1 MGTHMPF
8 VDILI
13 FAVIAI
19 FLIMRLRNI
28 LGSREGFEQK
38 QNNRPIQPVNQA
50 ESAREKKVV
59 PLRPSQLDGTGLEA
73 VRRADPNFSDDT
85 FMQGA
90 ASAFGMV
97 LSAFAD
103 GDVTQ
108 LQRLLSFELHE
119 EFSESIRLRNKNGDE
134 LGIEIISIDDVQLTD
149 GQVVD
154 NIASVTVTFVSTQTR
169 TLTDRDGVVLEE
181 DSMDSTELTDIWV
194 FERDTQLDDPNW
206 KLVET
211 RVPEE
216 EDDEAN

>member
-1 MGTHMPF
+1 MGTQMPF

-38 QNNRPIQPVNQA
+38 QDNRPIQPVNQA

-103 GDVTQ
+103 SDVTQ
-108 LQRLLSFELHE
+108 LRRLLSFELYE

-154 NIASVTVTFVSTQTR
+154 NIVSVTVTFVSTQTR

-181 DSMDSTELTDIWV
+181 DSMDSSELTDIWV
-194 FERDTQLDDPNW
+194 FERDIQLDDPNW

>member
-1 MGTHMPF
+1 MPF

-28 LGSREGFEQK
+28 LGSRDGFEQK
-38 QNNRPIQPVNQA
+38 QDNRPIQPVNQA

-103 GDVTQ
+103 SDVTQ
-108 LQRLLSFELHE
+108 LRRLLSFELYE

-181 DSMDSTELTDIWV
+181 DSMESTELTDIWV

-211 RVPEE
+211 RVSEE

>member
-1 MGTHMPF
+1 MPF

-38 QNNRPIQPVNQA
+38 QDNRPIQPVNQA

-108 LQRLLSFELHE
+108 LRRLLSFELYE

-149 GQVVD
+149 GQVID

-181 DSMDSTELTDIWV
+181 DSMESSELTDIWV

-216 EDDEAN
+216 ADDEAN

>member
-1 MGTHMPF
+1 MPF

-19 FLIMRLRNI
+19 FLVMRLRNI
-28 LGSREGFEQK
+28 LGSRDGFEQK
-38 QNNRPIQPVNQA
+38 QDNRPIQPVNQA

-103 GDVTQ
+103 SDVTQ
-108 LQRLLSFELHE
+108 LRRLLSFELYE

-154 NIASVTVTFVSTQTR
+154 DIASVTVTFVSTQTR

>member
-1 MGTHMPF
+1 MPF

-38 QNNRPIQPVNQA
+38 QDNRPIQPVHQA

-90 ASAFGMV
+90 ANAFGMV

-108 LQRLLSFELHE
+108 LRRLLSFELCE

-211 RVPEE
+211 RVSEE

>member
-1 MGTHMPF
+1 MPF

-38 QNNRPIQPVNQA
+38 QDNRPIQPVNQA

-59 PLRPSQLDGTGLEA
+59 PLRPSQLGGTGLEA
-73 VRRADPNFSDDT
+73 VRRADPNFSDDI

-108 LQRLLSFELHE
+108 LRRLLSFELYE
-119 EFSESIRLRNKNGDE
+119 EFSESIRLRNKNGDA

-149 GQVVD
+149 GQVID

-181 DSMDSTELTDIWV
+181 DSMESSELTDIWV

>member
-1 MGTHMPF
+1 MPF

-38 QNNRPIQPVNQA
+38 QDNRPIQPVNQA

-59 PLRPSQLDGTGLEA
+59 PLRPSQLDGNGLEA

-85 FMQGA
+85 FLQGA

-108 LQRLLSFELHE
+108 LRRLLSFELYE

-181 DSMDSTELTDIWV
+181 DSMESTELTDIWV

>member
-1 MGTHMPF
+1 MPF

-38 QNNRPIQPVNQA
+38 QDNRPVQPVNQA

-59 PLRPSQLDGTGLEA
+59 PLHPSQLDGTGLEA

-108 LQRLLSFELHE
+108 LRRLLSFELYE
-119 EFSESIRLRNKNGDE
+119 EFSESIRLRNKNGDA

-181 DSMDSTELTDIWV
+181 DSMDSNELTDIWV

>member
-1 MGTHMPF
+1 MPF

-19 FLIMRLRNI
+19 FLVMRLRNI

-38 QNNRPIQPVNQA
+38 QDNRPIHPVNQA

-108 LQRLLSFELHE
+108 LRRLLSFELYE

-154 NIASVTVTFVSTQTR
+154 NIASLTVTFVSTQTR
-169 TLTDRDGVVLEE
+169 TLTGRDGVVLEE
-181 DSMDSTELTDIWV
+181 DSVESAELTDIWV
-194 FERDTQLDDPNW
+194 FERDTQLEDPNW

>member
-1 MGTHMPF
+1 MPF

-38 QNNRPIQPVNQA
+38 QDNRPVQPVNQA

-59 PLRPSQLDGTGLEA
+59 PLRPSQLDGAGLEA
-73 VRRADPNFSDDT
+73 VRRADPNFSDET

-103 GDVTQ
+103 SDVTQ
-108 LQRLLSFELHE
+108 LRRLLSFELYE

-181 DSMDSTELTDIWV
+181 DSMESTELTDIWV

-211 RVPEE
+211 RVSEE

>member
-1 MGTHMPF
+1 
-8 VDILI
+8 
-13 FAVIAI
+13 
-19 FLIMRLRNI
+19 
-28 LGSREGFEQK
+28 
-38 QNNRPIQPVNQA
+38 
-50 ESAREKKVV
+50 
-59 PLRPSQLDGTGLEA
+59 
-73 VRRADPNFSDDT
+73 
-85 FMQGA
+85 
-90 ASAFGMV
+90 FGMV

-108 LQRLLSFELHE
+108 LRRLLSFELYE

-149 GQVVD
+149 GQVID

-181 DSMDSTELTDIWV
+181 DSTEFTELTDIWV

-211 RVPEE
+211 RVPEG

>member
-1 MGTHMPF
+1 MGTQMPF

-38 QNNRPIQPVNQA
+38 QDNRPIQPVNQA

-103 GDVTQ
+103 GDETQ
-108 LQRLLSFELHE
+108 LRRLLSFELYE

-154 NIASVTVTFVSTQTR
+154 DIASVTVTFVSTQTR

-181 DSMDSTELTDIWV
+181 DSMESSELTDIWV

>member
-1 MGTHMPF
+1 MPF

-38 QNNRPIQPVNQA
+38 QDNRPVQPVNHA

-108 LQRLLSFELHE
+108 LRRLLSFELCE

-181 DSMDSTELTDIWV
+181 DSMESTELTDIWV